1 MNGLILL
8 ARRWVSYLWSGC
20 LTKAWVWSFLP
31 SHRFPFLP
39 FCLLS
44 WDDAA
49 SDISQV
55 LVPWDRTLQIPEQ
68 WDISAF
74 PELPNC
80 DLQSQ
85 QCRAMKTAVNNGT

>member
-8 ARRWVSYLWSGC
+8 SRRWVSYLWSGC

-31 SHRFPFLP
+31 SHGFPFLP

-49 SDISQV
+49 SDTSKV
-55 LVPWDRTLQIPEQ
+55 LVPWDWTLQIPEQ

-74 PELPNC
+74 LNYPTEVFSHSN
-80 DLQSQ
+80 
-85 QCRAMKTAVNNGT
+85 AE